1 MRNSAAP
8 SVGSQLPIVFTT
20 ADLPATQRLEAW
32 NDAFGSLNA
41 ISLPEPGGGP
51 VGTRSEYWRLDSGT
65 LLSQS
70 RVSACH
76 FRRDRLRARRD
87 GLDHWVLRVLRR
99 GESIVRQ
106 PGFEARL
113 RPGELLLYSLHE
125 CWATDW
131 TDAEWVSLCLPRDLH
146 PQLSA
151 GLGSL
156 PGGPQRGAGAGLL
169 ADILLALPGR
179 MAGAAPDEVPALAE
193 AVRAAVAACLLAGRP
208 AGQDATAAALP
219 RELAKEKVR
228 QAIRRNIGSVRLSPA
243 RLAAAAGLSRT
254 TLYRLFESEGGVA
267 RAIRD
272 MRLSLLHTALR
283 DPALAQRSIAEL
295 AEAHGFA
302 DASSFSRAF
311 RAAYG
316 VTPGEVRARGLP
328 GPAPPRAAG
337 SEVPPP
343 PDADLAAQL
352 YGRRDWRVVVGAD
365 AESGSG
371 RMRSSG

>member
-1 MRNSAAP
+1 MRDSAPASAA
-8 SVGSQLPIVFTT
+8 SQSPVVFTT
-20 ADLPATQRLEAW
+20 ADLPASWRLDAW
-32 NDAFGSLNA
+32 NAAFGSLNA
-41 ISLPEPGGGP
+41 ITLPEPGCDP
-51 VGTRSEYWRLDSGT
+51 VVTRSENWRLDGGT

-70 RVSACH
+70 RVSACQ

-99 GESIVRQ
+99 GEAVVRH

-113 RPGELLLYSLHE
+113 GPGDLLLYSLHE

-131 TDAEWVSLCLPRDLH
+131 SDAEWVSLCLPRDLH

-151 GLGSL
+151 GLGAL

-179 MAGAAPDEVPALAE
+179 MAEASPSEVPALAD
-193 AVRAAVAACLLAGRP
+193 AVRAAVATCLLSGRP
-208 AGQDATAAALP
+208 PARDATAAALP
-219 RELAKEKVR
+219 RELAKERVR

-254 TLYRLFESEGGVA
+254 TLYRLFEAEGGVA

-272 MRLSLLHTALR
+272 MRLSLVHAALR
-283 DPALAQRSIAEL
+283 DPALARRSIAEL
-295 AEAHGFA
+295 AEVHGFA
-302 DASSFSRAF
+302 DASSFSRVF

-316 VTPGEVRARGLP
+316 MAPGEVRAQGLP
-328 GPAPPRAAG
+328 GPAPPPLSAAG
-337 SEVPPP
+337 GAPR
-343 PDADLAAQL
+343 PDADLATQL
-352 YGRRDWRVVVGAD
+352 YGRRDWRAD
-365 AESGSG
+365 AAA
-371 RMRSSG
+371 RA